1 MVWRCFC
8 FTWKV
13 GEFTGRV
20 AFFRGYATIYSSF
33 YLLKL
38 NKPTKFKTYYG
49 NKKITEVQIKTTYN
63 LKKYINKNVIVARQV
78 WEGIGAYDFREMMLG
93 DIAIY

>member
-1 MVWRCFC
+1 MFL
-8 FTWKV
+8 FYLEG

-78 WEGIGAYDFREMMLG
+78 WEGNGAYDYSEMMLG
-93 DIAIY
+93 NISIY